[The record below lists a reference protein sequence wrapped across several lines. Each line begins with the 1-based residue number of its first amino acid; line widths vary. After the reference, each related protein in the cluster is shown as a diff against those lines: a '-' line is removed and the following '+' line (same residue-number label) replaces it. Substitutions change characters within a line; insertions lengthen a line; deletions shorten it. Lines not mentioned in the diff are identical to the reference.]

1 MPKKGMKFERDLIH
15 MFWDNGYAALRTA
28 GSGAARYPTPD
39 VVAGNGSNFIALE
52 VKKRSSL
59 PVYLTENEVRELV
72 MFSNLFGANAYI
84 AVKIPR
90 KEWKFIHI
98 DRLKKGKSYRVDE
111 EVYTTGMDFEGII
124 GVEV

>member
-15 MFWDNGYAALRTA
+15 MFWENGYAALRTA

-39 VVAGNGSNFIALE
+39 IVAGNGSNFIALE

-72 MFSNLFGANAYI
+72 MFSNLFGASAYI

-90 KEWKFIHI
+90 KEWKFVDIEQ
-98 DRLKKGKSYRVDE
+98 LKKGKSYRVDE
-111 EVYTTGMDFEGII
+111 EVYSTGIDFEGVI
-124 GVEV
+124 EV

>member
-1 MPKKGMKFERDLIH
+1 MAKKGMKFERDLIH
-15 MFWDNGYAALRTA
+15 MLWENGYAALRTA

-90 KEWKFIHI
+90 KEWKFIDI
-98 DRLKKGKSYRVDE
+98 EQLKKGKSYRVDE
-111 EVYTTGMDFEGII
+111 EVYSTGMDFENVI
-124 GVEV
+124 GV

>member
-15 MFWDNGYAALRTA
+15 MFWNKGYAALRTA

-39 VVAGNGSNFIALE
+39 VVAGNGSKFIALE

-72 MFSNLFGANAYI
+72 MFSNLFGADAFI

-90 KEWKFIHI
+90 KEWKFVDIEQ
-98 DRLKKGKSYRVDE
+98 LKKGKSYRVDE
-111 EVYTTGMDFEGII
+111 EVYSTGIDFESII
-124 GVEV
+124 EV

>member
-15 MFWDNGYAALRTA
+15 MFWDKGYAALRTA

-39 VVAGNGSNFIALE
+39 VVAGNGNKFIALE
-52 VKKRSSL
+52 VKKRNSL

-72 MFSNLFGANAYI
+72 MFSNLFGASAYI

-90 KEWKFIHI
+90 KEWKFIDI
-98 DRLKKGKSYRVDE
+98 EQLKKGKSYRVDE
-111 EVYTTGMDFEGII
+111 EVYSTGIDFEGVT
-124 GVEV
+124 GV

>member
-1 MPKKGMKFERDLIH
+1 MTKKGMKFERDLIH
-15 MFWDNGYAALRTA
+15 MFWGKGYAALRTA

-39 VVAGNGSNFIALE
+39 VVAGNGNNFIALE
-52 VKKRSSL
+52 VKKRSNL

-90 KEWKFIHI
+90 KEWKFVEIGQ
-98 DRLKKGKSYRVDE
+98 LKKGKSYRVDE
-111 EVYTTGMDFEGII
+111 EVYSAGIDFEGII
-124 GVEV
+124 EV

>member
-1 MPKKGMKFERDLIH
+1 MAKKGMKFERDLIH
-15 MFWDNGYAALRTA
+15 MFWENGYAALRTA

-39 VVAGNGSNFIALE
+39 IVAGNGSNFIALE

-90 KEWKFIHI
+90 KEWKFIDI
-98 DRLKKGKSYRVDE
+98 ERLKKGKSYRVDE
-111 EVYTTGMDFEGII
+111 EIYSTGMDFENVI
-124 GVEV
+124 GV